1 MNHVVI
7 GVVALVAVVALTL
20 CPLAAVPVTGAL
32 LALTTI
38 CAALGG
44 APRNRHDG

>member
-1 MNHVVI
+1 MNHVVL

-38 CAALGG
+38 CATLGS
-44 APRNRHDG
+44 APRNHHND